1 MGVYMNKEEILHYL
15 EEIGL
20 NRNESKV
27 YFASLELGL
36 AKVNEISK
44 KAGII
49 RETTY
54 GINNSLVQKGL
65 MCSVLK
71 SGVRYFESAEPKK
84 LKSILEERLIVIN
97 KMMPTLE
104 EVRKS
109 KVDKPKIELYE
120 GKEGL
125 KTVMEDLL
133 TSKKEILTIA
143 SNKHLKQLFEFYF
156 PHFVKKRIKL
166 GIKIKV
172 LTDEKVLTTELID
185 YKFLPPDYKFKTAT
199 WIYNNKVAMVSL
211 SQKEP
216 VGVIIENTEIAN
228 AQKSQFNLLWLLLK
242 NSE

>member
-1 MGVYMNKEEILHYL
+1 MKKEELLHYL

-54 GINNSLVQKGL
+54 GIINSLVQKGL
-65 MCSVLK
+65 MSSVLK

-84 LKSILEERLIVIN
+84 LKSIIEERLTVVKKI
-97 KMMPTLE
+97 MPDLE
-104 EVRKS
+104 EARRHEVSR
-109 KVDKPKIELYE
+109 PKIELYE
-120 GKEGL
+120 GREGL

-133 TSKKEILTIA
+133 TTKEELLTIA
-143 SNKHLKQLFEFYF
+143 SNKYLKKIFEFYF
-156 PHFVKKRIKL
+156 PQFVKRRVKL
-166 GIKIKV
+166 GIRTKLLTDDKV
-172 LTDEKVLTTELID
+172 LTKELIEF
-185 YKFLPPDYKFKTAT
+185 KFLPKNYTFKTAT
-199 WIYNNKVAMVSL
+199 WIYDNKVAMLSL

-216 VGVIIENTEIAN
+216 VGVIIEDTEIAN
-228 AQKSQFNLLWLLLK
+228 SQRNQFHLLWSLL
-242 NSE
+242 

>member
-1 MGVYMNKEEILHYL
+1 MEKEELLHYL

-54 GINNSLVQKGL
+54 GIINSLVQKGL
-65 MCSVLK
+65 MSSVLK

-84 LKSILEERLIVIN
+84 LKSIIEERLTVVKKII
-97 KMMPTLE
+97 PDLE
-104 EVRKS
+104 EARKAEVVR
-109 KVDKPKIELYE
+109 PKIELYE

-133 TSKKEILTIA
+133 MAKDEILTIA
-143 SNKHLKQLFEFYF
+143 SNKHLKKIFEFYF
-156 PHFVKKRIKL
+156 PQFVKRRVEL
-166 GIKIKV
+166 GIKTKLLTDDKV
-172 LTDEKVLTTELID
+172 LTKELIEF
-185 YKFLPPDYKFKTAT
+185 KFLPVEYKFKTAT
-199 WIYNNKVAMVSL
+199 WIYDNKVAMLSL

-216 VGVIIENTEIAN
+216 VGVIIKDTEIAN
-228 AQKSQFNLLWLLLK
+228 SQRSQFNLLWSLLK
-242 NSE
+242 SP